1 MQISMSVKWKMD
13 YVIKSVSTVME
24 ASSVL
29 VSMATGW
36 LVVSV
41 KVKQESL
48 TVMKLKIPKSIA
60 DIDECL
66 EDLGT
71 QALCTASNTYCVN
84 SPGSFSCECVPG
96 YALVGGACQRK

>member
-1 MQISMSVKWKMD
+1 MD
-13 YVIKSVSTVME
+13 ADINECEMEDGLCDQECVNSDGGFFCSCFNGYRMVGGVCEGKTGIVNSNEIKN
-24 ASSVL
+24 
-29 VSMATGW
+29 
-36 LVVSV
+36 
-41 KVKQESL
+41 
-48 TVMKLKIPKSIA
+48 IA